1 MFEYEQK
8 YINNFNDNKVE
19 VDYNIIND
27 KVCGF
32 LYEQYVNAATQNK
45 SNNERKIKFY
55 RYLIMSIT
63 VCIIFLGATFY
74 CKLNLENQEILP
86 TKIEIISPIELEI
99 NKKIPINNKTCI
111 DVIIKDSIPRR
122 IEESENNLIEMPEGE
137 RNGKWKW
144 EKVEQPK
151 MTASQ
156 VLAPEPP
163 KMEIATESYNPLNFT
178 KEEII
183 NFSKNKKEK

>member
-1 MFEYEQK
+1 
-8 YINNFNDNKVE
+8 
-19 VDYNIIND
+19 
-27 KVCGF
+27 
-32 LYEQYVNAATQNK
+32 
-45 SNNERKIKFY
+45 
-55 RYLIMSIT
+55 
-63 VCIIFLGATFY
+63 
-74 CKLNLENQEILP
+74 
-86 TKIEIISPIELEI
+86 
-99 NKKIPINNKTCI
+99 
-111 DVIIKDSIPRR
+111 
-122 IEESENNLIEMPEGE
+122 MPEGE